1 MFTRKY
7 EMIVFVIL
15 QDNNKVDLLIKFF
28 HFLNLILQL
37 IWMKITYLIY
47 CFFRYMMYDMEII
60 DGDNYQFVSLY
71 QMKMQVVNET
81 NILDDEPSNLP

>member
-1 MFTRKY
+1 
-7 EMIVFVIL
+7 
-15 QDNNKVDLLIKFF
+15 
-28 HFLNLILQL
+28 
-37 IWMKITYLIY
+37 
-47 CFFRYMMYDMEII
+47 MYDMEII